1 MKSAPQNEYVTVNLK
16 IKSLVL
22 VYLQGI
28 WEMYRIFPN
37 GYNSVCRLLANQKNY
52 TLKNTSKLLNNLLA
66 KLQVQKN
73 VVEIFLMDIY
83 THSICM
89 RVEGQKNK
97 F

>member
-37 GYNSVCRLLANQKNY
+37 GYILLLPKQEYRSSFVDSSQKL
-52 TLKNTSKLLNNLLA
+52 T
-66 KLQVQKN
+66 VQN
-73 VVEIFLMDIY
+73 
-83 THSICM
+83 
-89 RVEGQKNK
+89 
-97 F
+97 